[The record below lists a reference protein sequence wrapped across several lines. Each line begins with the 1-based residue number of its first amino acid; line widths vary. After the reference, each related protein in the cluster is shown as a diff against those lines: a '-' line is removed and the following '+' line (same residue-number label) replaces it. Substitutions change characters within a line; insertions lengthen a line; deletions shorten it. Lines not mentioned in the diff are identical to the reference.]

1 MAKLKL
7 ISFKICPF
15 VQRSVI
21 LLKEKNI
28 DFDIAY
34 IDLSEPPEW
43 FLALSPTG
51 KVPVLEVGGK
61 VLFESAIISEY
72 LDEVNPPSLHP
83 ADPLE
88 KAQNRAWMEFTSPL
102 YMAFFKLMMSKTKEA
117 GEGVIADAHKQLDT
131 LEKIKIN
138 APWFNGDDF
147 SMVDVSIAPLFMRL
161 TFLKQH
167 FKLDLLE
174 GRSNLQI
181 WSDKILARESV
192 INSVVDDFDDILLM
206 RIKGAESFLVLS

>member
-1 MAKLKL
+1 MAKPKL
-7 ISFKICPF
+7 VSFKICPF
-15 VQRSVI
+15 VQRSII

-34 IDLSEPPEW
+34 INLDEPPEW

-51 KVPVLEVGGK
+51 KVPILEVDGK

-102 YMAFFKLMMSKTKEA
+102 YMAFFKLMMTKTKEA
-117 GEGVIADAHKQLDT
+117 GAEVILDTNKQLAT
-131 LEKIKIN
+131 LDKIKVN

-147 SMVDVSIAPLFMRL
+147 SMVDISVAPLFMRL
-161 TFLKQH
+161 AFLKKH
-167 FKLDLLE
+167 YNLDLLD
-174 GRSNLQI
+174 GRENLQA
-181 WSDKILARESV
+181 WSDKLLAHESV
-192 INSVVDDFDDILLM
+192 IDSVVDDFEDILLM
-206 RIKGAESFLVLS
+206 RIKGAESFLAL

>member
-1 MAKLKL
+1 MAKPRL

-34 IDLSEPPEW
+34 INLDEPPEW

-51 KVPVLEVGGK
+51 KVPVLEVDGK

-102 YMAFFKLMMSKTKEA
+102 YMAFFKLMMSKTKQA
-117 GEGVIADAHKQLDT
+117 GADVILDANKQLAT
-131 LEKIKIN
+131 LDKIKVN

-147 SMVDVSIAPLFMRL
+147 SMMDISVAPLFMRL
-161 TFLKQH
+161 AFLKKH
-167 FKLDLLE
+167 YNLDLLDE
-174 GRSNLQI
+174 RENLQA
-181 WSDKILARESV
+181 WSDKLLARESIV
-192 INSVVDDFDDILLM
+192 NSVVDEFEDILLM
-206 RIKGAESFLVLS
+206 RIKGAESFLAS